1 MNVKTFALVDCNNF
15 YASCEQ
21 IFRPD
26 LRGKPLVVLSNNDGC
41 VVARS
46 AEAKA
51 LGIKMGVPAHQIKNE
66 IRQHKI
72 QVFSSNY
79 ALYADISSR
88 VMQLLGE
95 EAPAIEVYS
104 IDEAF
109 LDLTGIDS
117 CTSFN
122 DFGLHLRTK
131 ILQQTGITICVGI
144 APTKTL
150 AKLANWAAKQYPATG
165 GVVDLSC
172 PARQKRLL
180 KLVPVEEIWGI
191 GRRTAPKLEAL
202 GIHTALNL
210 ATSNASSLGRQF
222 SVVLERTA
230 RELQGISCL
239 ELEEVPPTKKQ
250 IVTSR
255 SFGEKITGFDAMREA
270 VSSYTAKA
278 ASKLRKEKQ
287 LCQHLTIFIETSRYN
302 SQEATYADSISLMLA
317 LPTNNTQKLLQA
329 SLGLLQ
335 RIWKDGYRYAKAGVM
350 LSDFYSQETQQQDL
364 FLPVQEKAS
373 AKKLT
378 KVLDQLNKHKQQV
391 FFAAEGTGKAWAM
404 NRKHLSPAYTTN
416 WQQLPE
422 VN

>member
-1 MNVKTFALVDCNNF
+1 MCTSTFALVDCNNF

-51 LGIKMGVPAHQIKNE
+51 LSIKMGVPVHQIKNE
-66 IRQHKI
+66 IRQHNI

-79 ALYADISSR
+79 ALYADISNR
-88 VMQLLGE
+88 VMQLLKE
-95 EAPAIEVYS
+95 EAPRTEIYS

-109 LDLTGIDS
+109 LDLTGIES

-131 ILQQTGITICVGI
+131 ILQQTGITICVGM
-144 APTKTL
+144 AQTKTL
-150 AKLANWAAKQYPATG
+150 AKVANWAAKKYPATG

-172 PARQKRLL
+172 TTRQKRLL

-191 GRRTAPKLEAL
+191 GRRTAPKLQAL
-202 GIHTALNL
+202 GIHTALDL

-239 ELEEVPPTKKQ
+239 ELEELPTTKKQ
-250 IVTSR
+250 LVTSR
-255 SFGEKITGFDAMREA
+255 SFGAKITDFAAMREA

-278 ASKLRKEKQ
+278 ASKLRKERQ
-287 LCQHLTIFIETSRYN
+287 LCQHLTVFIETSRYN
-302 SQEATYADSISLMLA
+302 SQQESYANAASVRLA
-317 LPTNNTQKLLQA
+317 EPTNDTKKLLQA
-329 SLGLLQ
+329 SLGLLKH
-335 RIWKDGYRYAKAGVM
+335 IWKDGYRYAKAGAI
-350 LSDFYSQETQQQDL
+350 LNDFCPQETQQADL
-364 FLPVQEKAS
+364 FLPIQEKAS
-373 AKKLT
+373 ANKIT
-378 KVLDQLNKHKQQV
+378 KILDQLNKNKQQV
-391 FFAAEGTGKAWAM
+391 FYASEGTGKAWAM

-416 WQQLPE
+416 WQQLPK
-422 VN
+422 VH